1 MVPDYS
7 DSRKVGFTGR
17 LRSAAGVAAVQGAG
31 AKYRW
36 TRLRCAGSAAGC
48 HIQHAVKLAI
58 HALQLTA
65 FIAAMSLRSSHG
77 SARCHRESRCVP
89 PLYSREGTAVCRP
102 RRTPVTSVTGTCAR
116 RGSRGGSTVDSAGH
130 AQPRSIRPSSCVRAW
145 LRTRHGRARWS
156 ARRSHDPGR
165 CARMRTVP
173 LDALHPTG
181 RLSWSW
187 PLRCRRHQVAI
198 PISVAAFHRATD
210 NQPVRVYFR
219 DNPAAVGNIRRGPA
233 RRYPRVGVAVER
245 VRVEHR
251 PPDASCA

>member
-1 MVPDYS
+1 MLCSAADRLQFNQPLTLRRCCLRQLAYPISYDGPCFSQYAFLDCLPRRCYVPAPIVATLLHRSSLLPSMVPDYS

-58 HALQLTA
+58 HALQPTA

-89 PLYSREGTAVCRP
+89 PLHSREGTAVCRP

-156 ARRSHDPGR
+156 LA
-165 CARMRTVP
+165 
-173 LDALHPTG
+173 
-181 RLSWSW
+181 
-187 PLRCRRHQVAI
+187 
-198 PISVAAFHRATD
+198 
-210 NQPVRVYFR
+210 
-219 DNPAAVGNIRRGPA
+219 
-233 RRYPRVGVAVER
+233 
-245 VRVEHR
+245 
-251 PPDASCA
+251 